1 MATTAKRKQ
10 LIEKAERISKGV
22 EITLREEKYGSDL
35 LRALNYYNVSNDDKD
50 KKKWFIKYM
59 AARDKSLAVA
69 MLKIDDYHFR
79 HAGIIARLLEGG
91 SYIAEKEL
99 NFLEE
104 RVKFLTAQVNVRQ
117 KSQDKADAKV
127 AATPNVV
134 SIQQRMEE
142 KAHELAG
149 EIEGAID
156 DFCLNKTSDF
166 STKNYLLANNVP
178 GAIAKRIGEFYVK
191 LAAELRE
198 AYEGKCPQLKEGYSH
213 FTKRELKKFA
223 EFVDGIIADCN
234 QQVQTAKVNRAPR
247 KTKPVN
253 PTKLV
258 ARLKFMREFTELGL
272 RSVNPTTIVDSSEV
286 WLYNTKTRRISV
298 YRGSP
303 LTVKGTSIVGFD
315 LASST
320 QMTVRKPEEFFK
332 GMAFGKRALTT
343 ALKTIKTKASTPN
356 GRLNEDTVILG
367 AF

>member
-22 EITLREEKYGSDL
+22 EITLKEETYNFDL
-35 LRALNYYNVSNDDKD
+35 LRALNYYNISNNDKD
-50 KKKWFIKYM
+50 KKTWFIKYM
-59 AARDKSLAVA
+59 AQRDKKLAVA
-69 MLKIDDYHFR
+69 MLKIDEHHFR
-79 HAGIIARLLEGG
+79 HAGIVARLLEGG

-104 RVKFLTAQVNVRQ
+104 RVKFLSEQVNVRQ
-117 KSQDKADAKV
+117 KSQDKADKKAS
-127 AATPNVV
+127 ATPAV
-134 SIQQRMEE
+134 SIQQRMDE

-156 DFCLNKTSDF
+156 DFCLNKKSDF
-166 STKNYLLANNVP
+166 STKNYLLSNSVP
-178 GAIAKRIGEFYVK
+178 GAIAKRIGDFYVK

-198 AYEGKCPQLKEGYSH
+198 AHEGKCPQLKEGYSH

-223 EFVDGIIADCN
+223 DFVDGIIADCN

-253 PTKLV
+253 PTKVV
-258 ARLKFMREFTELGL
+258 ARMKFMREFTELGL
-272 RSVNPTTIVDSSEV
+272 KSVSPTSIVDSSEV

-315 LASST
+315 LANST

-332 GMAFGKRALTT
+332 GMAFGKRALTN

-356 GRLNEDTVILG
+356 GRVSEDTIILG

>member
-10 LIEKAERISKGV
+10 LIEKAERISKGAEV
-22 EITLREEKYGSDL
+22 TLKEETYGSDL
-35 LRALNYYNVSNDDKD
+35 LRALNYYNIANDDKD

-59 AARDKSLAVA
+59 AQRDKPLAVA

-79 HAGIIARLLEGG
+79 YAGIIARLLEGG
-91 SYIAEKEL
+91 SYVAEKEL

-104 RVKFLTAQVNVRQ
+104 RIKFLSSQVNVRQ
-117 KSQDKADAKV
+117 KSQDKADKK
-127 AATPNVV
+127 AALATNVV

-272 RSVNPTTIVDSSEV
+272 RSVNPTSIVDSSEV

-332 GMAFGKRALTT
+332 GMAFGKRALTN